1 MDVRKLVLLV
11 GALLVAAVTA
21 FAARSMFAGGS
32 VVTPANAAPEVVGT
46 EVLVAAK
53 PMPLGTIIT
62 AEMLAFQPWP
72 KDMVE
77 QAYFLKGQTD
87 PTTLVGKVVRH
98 TIIAGQP
105 VPKTALVGPG
115 ESGFLAAA
123 LSPGMRAITVPVSD
137 TTSVAGFVFPGDRI
151 DLVLTQEIAGGDG
164 LPLKTS
170 ETIVRNLRVLA
181 IDQRVDDT
189 ATQAQVGRLA
199 TLEVTPKLVEKIAV
213 AQTIGSLSLS
223 LRSIADSAAELERAI
238 AAGEVDVDGNDADAD
253 RALELAI
260 AKMPSDIN
268 PTYTTG
274 SEVSR
279 FQRATMPVRTAPSS
293 GAAGA
298 PAAYAAASGPV
309 VRVARGKAVTA
320 VTLGAN

>member
-11 GALLVAAVTA
+11 GALLIAAVTA
-21 FAARSMFAGGS
+21 FMARNMFSEGDAVIAS
-32 VVTPANAAPEVVGT
+32 ANAAPEAVGV
-46 EVLVAAK
+46 EVMVAAK
-53 PMPLGTIIT
+53 ALPLGTILT
-62 AEMLAFQPWP
+62 AEMLVFQPWP

-77 QAYFLKGQTD
+77 QAYFLKGTTD
-87 PTTLVGKVVRH
+87 PATLVGKVVRH
-98 TIIAGQP
+98 TIMAGQP
-105 VPKTALVGPG
+105 VPQSALVGPG

-151 DLVLTQEIAGGDG
+151 DLILTQEVAGGDG

-181 IDQRVDDT
+181 IDQRVDNT
-189 ATQAQVGRLA
+189 TTQAQVGRLA

-213 AQTIGSLSLS
+213 AQTIGGLSLS
-223 LRSIADSAAELERAI
+223 LRSISENAAELERAI
-238 AAGEVDVDGNDADAD
+238 AAGEVDVEGNDEEAD

-260 AKMPSDIN
+260 SRLPSDVN
-268 PTYTTG
+268 PTYTVG

-279 FQRATMPVRTAPSS
+279 FQRATIPARTATGSS
-293 GAAGA
+293 TSGGAVAT
-298 PAAYAAASGPV
+298 PGPV
-309 VRVARGKAVTA
+309 VRVTRGTSVT
-320 VTLGAN
+320 VVSLGAN